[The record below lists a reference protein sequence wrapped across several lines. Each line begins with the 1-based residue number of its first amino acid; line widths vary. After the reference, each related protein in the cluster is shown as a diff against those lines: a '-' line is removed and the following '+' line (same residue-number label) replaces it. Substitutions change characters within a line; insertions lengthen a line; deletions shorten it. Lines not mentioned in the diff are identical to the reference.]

1 MDILGQFL
9 EDRADQ
15 FHGRQLLPEERLQR
29 FDAWVKGELAKRL
42 DWAWAGDHK
51 EKRIEQCRVYLERM
65 VIALWR
71 RGWMLEGK
79 RLAAR
84 IEAMLDAVGSCQRA
98 GKVEDFWPYFR
109 ASVDRYVGQN
119 AEEIQREALA
129 AGSHVSQALAAVLA
143 HRPSQGPSLPEL
155 VAQRAGEIAEAKE
168 ETLRKKQARLRA
180 QARAKQEACNADAQQ
195 PQFNL

>member
-1 MDILGQFL
+1 VNIFQQALDDREAQPRGQVL
-9 EDRADQ
+9 P
-15 FHGRQLLPEERLQR
+15 PEERLLR
-29 FDAWVKGELAKRL
+29 FDAWVRAELASRL
-42 DWAWAGDHK
+42 DWSWAGVHK

-71 RGWMLEGK
+71 RGWMLDGR

-84 IEAMLDAVGSCQRA
+84 IEAMLDAFGTYQRA
-98 GKVEDFWPYFR
+98 GKVADFWPYFR
-109 ASVDRYVGQN
+109 ATVDRYVGQN

-155 VAQRAGEIAEAKE
+155 VAQRAGEVAEAKE
-168 ETLRKKQARLRA
+168 QTLRQRQARLLA
-180 QARAKQEACNADAQQ
+180 ARKADARQGK
-195 PQFNL
+195 LL